1 VANSL
6 RRARGPPIRGPA
18 REALRQY
25 PAVRIGFAG
34 LGSMG
39 AGIVRRLL
47 AAGHDVSGWNRT
59 RARADELAPEGLRV
73 AGSPAELARGSELVF
88 STLTNAAA
96 VEAVVRGALPG
107 LAEGK
112 LWLDLSTIAPDESR
126 GIAALVA
133 PTGARFLDAPVSG
146 SPATVAAGQLSIMV
160 GGDRADFE
168 RVEAVLLDI
177 GPKVTYLG
185 PQGSALVMKFAINL
199 SLVVQGM
206 SFCESVA
213 MAEKAGI
220 EREAAV
226 DAVLKSVIASPM
238 LGYRGPMILAGRMP
252 ETPFADVPLQPKDQE
267 LGLRLGQELGTPLPF
282 AALANQFLTATA
294 AAGLGEKEWIVAYEL
309 FRQLGGAE

>member
-1 VANSL
+1 
-6 RRARGPPIRGPA
+6 
-18 REALRQY
+18 
-25 PAVRIGFAG
+25 
-34 LGSMG
+34 MG
-39 AGIVRRLL
+39 AGVVRRLL

-59 RARADELAPEGLRV
+59 RARAEELAPEGL
-73 AGSPAELARGSELVF
+73 AIADSPAQLARDCHLIF
-88 STLTNAAA
+88 SMLTDAAA
-96 VEAVVRGALPG
+96 VEGVVRSALPG

-126 GIAALVA
+126 AIAALVA
-133 PTGARFLDAPVSG
+133 PSGARFLDAPVSG
-146 SPATVAAGQLSIMV
+146 SPATVTTGQLSIMV
-160 GGDRADFE
+160 GGDRSDFR
-168 RVEAVLLDI
+168 RVEAVLLEI
-177 GPKVTYLG
+177 GPKVTHLG

-220 EREAAV
+220 DREVAV

-252 ETPFADVPLQPKDQE
+252 KSPFADVPLQQKDQE

-294 AAGLGEKEWIVAYEL
+294 AAGLGDKEWIVAYEV
-309 FRQLGGAE
+309 FRHLGGAD